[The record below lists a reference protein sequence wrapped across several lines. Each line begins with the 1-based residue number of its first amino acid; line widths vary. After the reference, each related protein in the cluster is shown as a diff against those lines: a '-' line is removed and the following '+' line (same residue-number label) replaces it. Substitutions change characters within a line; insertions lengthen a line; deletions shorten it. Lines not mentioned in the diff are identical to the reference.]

1 MREEE
6 SPIDTQQLTKLVA
19 ACLVEKKA
27 QDVVVLNVGDRVSYC
42 DHLVVCTA
50 TSARQVRALAE
61 HIARTLKPMGKRPM
75 GMEGVQTGQWAL
87 VDLGDVV
94 LHIFDPDSRGHYDLD
109 GLWIDVPRISLESLG
124 ITDELDTETAPFL

>member
-6 SPIDTQQLTKLVA
+6 SVIDTQQLTQLVA
-19 ACLVEKKA
+19 TCLLEKKA
-27 QDVVVLNVGDRVSYC
+27 RNVVVLNVEGRVSYC
-42 DHLVVCTA
+42 DHLVLCTA
-50 TSARQVRALAE
+50 NSARQVRSLAE

-124 ITDELDTETAPFL
+124 ITDVPEAETAPFL